1 MWKIHVPDKRVFHKF
16 RNARS
21 TTQLKFFIVIIR
33 IFSWLLFLT
42 ARFISLGPSFLIFKN
57 IEAPVSN
64 IEDQEGHREDDSG
77 VFVNNIHILDARQYG
92 LYGRRAFFELTK

>member
-16 RNARS
+16 RNARK
-21 TTQLKFFIVIIR
+21 TQLKFFIVISR
-33 IFSWLLFLT
+33 ISWLFLT

-92 LYGRRAFFELTK
+92 LNGRRAFFELTK

>member
-1 MWKIHVPDKRVFHKF
+1 MWKIVPDKRVFHKF
-16 RNARS
+16 RNARK
-21 TTQLKFFIVIIR
+21 TQLKFFIVISR
-33 IFSWLLFLT
+33 IISWLFLT